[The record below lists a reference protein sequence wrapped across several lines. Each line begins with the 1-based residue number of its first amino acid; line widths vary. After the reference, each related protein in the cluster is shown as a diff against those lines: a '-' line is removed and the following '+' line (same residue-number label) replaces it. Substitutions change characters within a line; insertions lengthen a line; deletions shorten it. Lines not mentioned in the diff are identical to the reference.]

1 MIYNKD
7 ASFPYP
13 VLSRTANS
21 YQENYFTFDI
31 NDVKETKDSYIFS
44 FEYTISSPFIEQ
56 LINQGK
62 AVVVFIAQSKD
73 NTFKRLDPNTRE
85 IVFPKKRFS
94 LSERTK
100 LQLHIQTLTNVSFSE
115 ATDLNEFYNE
125 FKDDIVVKS
134 HSLLGYSDEVV
145 LESNDIKPLEVFE
158 QAIRPNLSVPF
169 KVELTNETIV
179 LAFRT
184 QNDSLSGAGLTANLR
199 NMYLYVGLSHA
210 LRNFIEAYGQDEE
223 FVQIANITMPDTGLH
238 EKLKDLMLS
247 KNITELSVETID
259 ETIQLMADNIIE
271 KYIESIRGISE
282 HAD

>member
-223 FVQIANITMPDTGLH
+223 FVQIENITMPDTGLH